1 MIVIVG
7 AGLAGLT
14 CAKVLAE
21 AGQPFLLCEA
31 TDEPGGRVR
40 SRVTREGFVLD
51 EGFQVLLDSY
61 PAARRHLDLPA
72 LRAGKFAS
80 GAMLVG
86 HGIPRLMVNPL
97 RSPRQTP
104 AMLIGRGLGLADQ
117 LRFGRLVLAAYSG
130 ADEKWNRCS
139 VREMLRRFGFS
150 EGFVRKFAQP
160 FFGGVLLDPNL
171 DSRAGLLMEYL
182 RRFAT
187 GAALL
192 PAAGMGALGR
202 QLASRLPAGS
212 IRFGAR
218 VGELMYRGETVAG
231 VTLADGEMIRADT
244 VVLAVDEPAAC
255 RMLKLGPPR
264 AARGTAVHYFRSRRP
279 FYDGA
284 WLCLPERSAGSPIL
298 HAALVTNV
306 TPSLAPEREHL
317 WSVTVLPDHPWA
329 REVDKIRTEVAGW
342 FQAPPEELVPLEFVE
357 VPYALPD
364 QSPGVRPVLSDTV
377 LPKGVLVAGDAIN
390 QASIDGV
397 MAGGE
402 AVARRMIASSAAK

>member
-31 TDEPGGRVR
+31 SDEPGGRVR

-72 LRAGKFAS
+72 LRTGKFAS

-86 HGIPRLMVNPL
+86 NERPRLMVNPL
-97 RSPRQTP
+97 RSPWQTP
-104 AMLIGRGLGLADQ
+104 AMLFGRGLGLADQ
-117 LRFGRLVLAAYSG
+117 LRLGRFVLAAYSG
-130 ADEKWNRCS
+130 AEDKWNQCS
-139 VREMLRRFGFS
+139 VREMLQRFGFS
-150 EGFVRKFAQP
+150 ESFVRKFARP
-160 FFGGVLLDPNL
+160 FFGGVLLDPEL
-171 DSRAGLLMEYL
+171 VSRAGLLMEYL

-202 QLASRLPAGS
+202 QLAARLPAES
-212 IRFGAR
+212 VRYGAR
-218 VGELMYRGETVAG
+218 VGELMFRGETVAG
-231 VTLADGEMIRADT
+231 VTLSDGEVIRADA
-244 VVLAVDEPAAC
+244 VVLAVDEPAAS
-255 RMLKLGPPR
+255 RLLKLEAPR

-306 TPSLAPEREHL
+306 TPTLAPEGEHL
-317 WSVTVLPDHPWA
+317 WSVTVLPDHPAA
-329 REVDKIRTEVAGW
+329 REVDKIRAEVAGW
-342 FQAPPEELVPLEFVE
+342 FRARPEELVPLEFVE

-364 QSPGVRPVLSDTV
+364 QSPGVRSVLADAV

-402 AVARRMIASSAAK
+402 AVARRMIASAAAT

>member
-31 TDEPGGRVR
+31 ADEPGGRVR
-40 SRVTREGFVLD
+40 SRITREGFVLD

-61 PAARRHLDLPA
+61 PAARRHLDLAA

-86 HGIPRLMVNPL
+86 HDTPRLMVNPL

-104 AMLIGRGLGLADQ
+104 AMLIGSGLGLSNQ
-117 LRFGRLVLAAYSG
+117 LRFGRLILEAFSG
-130 ADEKWNRCS
+130 ADDKWNQCS
-139 VREMLRRFGFS
+139 VREMLQRFGFS
-150 EGFVRKFAQP
+150 ESFVRKFAQP
-160 FFGGVLLDPNL
+160 FFGGVLLDPEL

-182 RRFAT
+182 RRFVT
-187 GAALL
+187 GTALL
-192 PAAGMGALGR
+192 PASGMGTLGR
-202 QLASRLPAGS
+202 QLASRLPAES
-212 IRFGAR
+212 ICYRAR
-218 VGELMYRGETVAG
+218 VGELMYRGEMVAG
-231 VTLADGEMIRADT
+231 VTLADGEVIRADA
-244 VVLAVDEPAAC
+244 VVLAVDEPDAC
-255 RMLKLGPPR
+255 RMLKIGAPR

-279 FYDGA
+279 FYVGA

-306 TPSLAPEREHL
+306 TPSLAPVGEHL
-317 WSVTVLPDHPWA
+317 WSVTVLPDHPAA
-329 REVDKIRTEVAGW
+329 REVEKIRAEVAGW
-342 FQAPPEELVPLEFVE
+342 FRARPVELMPLEFVE

-364 QSPGVRPVLSDTV
+364 QSPGVRSALADAV
-377 LPKGVLVAGDAIN
+377 LPKGVLVAGDAID

-397 MAGGE
+397 IAGGE
-402 AVARRMIASSAAK
+402 AVARRIIASVAAT